1 MLSLSCPCIP
11 DIVSANTEVFSHQPY
26 TLSSWSSSMQ
36 LCSLYAL
43 SRPCIPAHVIS
54 FSLHPHSLYLDQHRS
69 LFLTNPTSFRA
80 PTTLSLSRP
89 CIPAHVPSFS
99 LHPHVYISANTEVFS
114 SPTLWALLL
123 FELQLRSICSAA
135 VFQPMSLSFFLPH
148 RNSVLTDLAKILW
161 DQLAQRSSFRVKE
174 LWLCSVKSTQEMPG
188 MVAWSRLRSSLHW
201 SRTLLDAD
209 LILSLWICSS
219 KLLLQFCVTYL
230 LCSTAFPNSLY
241 FAIRI

>member
-114 SPTLWALLL
+114 SPTLQALLL
-123 FELQLRSICSAA
+123 FELHAA
-135 VFQPMSLSFFLPH
+135 
-148 RNSVLTDLAKILW
+148 
-161 DQLAQRSSFRVKE
+161 
-174 LWLCSVKSTQEMPG
+174 
-188 MVAWSRLRSSLHW
+188 
-201 SRTLLDAD
+201 
-209 LILSLWICSS
+209 ILSLSCPAHFTTSRLYLDQHRSLFLTNPMGSLAVRAPTTLYLFCRCIPAHVSFLLFTSS
-219 KLLLQFCVTYL
+219 QQR
-230 LCSTAFPNSLY
+230 SN
-241 FAIRI
+241 